1 MKKILLLI
9 VCLFALGTGISR
21 ADLISPQAEAQAEL
35 LKDLPEEER
44 LKQCQELDS
53 LKRGNRYRWRAL
65 GCNEL
70 MQKKVNQ
77 ENTDTPAPEVQTPV
91 ETTTVGTGA
100 QGIEKQPAELF
111 GTKVQTKLQV
121 NPPAQ
126 TEPQTEPQVQIEPQ
140 AEPQVQNQSAQP
152 AATPSKSDKIRQAR
166 SYLKIAKIALL
177 LLSAAFVLVWRMRKT

>member
-21 ADLISPQAEAQAEL
+21 ADLISPQAEAHLEL
-35 LKDLPEEER
+35 LKKLPEEER
-44 LKQCQELDS
+44 LKRCQELGS
-53 LKRGNRYRWRAL
+53 FEIWNKRSWWAL
-65 GCNEL
+65 GCDYL
-70 MQKKVNQ
+70 MQQKVNQ

-152 AATPSKSDKIRQAR
+152 VSAPSKSNKIRQAR
-166 SYLKIAKIALL
+166 LYLKIAKIALL
-177 LLSAAFVLVWRMRKT
+177 LLSAAFVLVWRMRKK